1 MTVFSGVDV
10 VIDRKL
16 DDDEIRECFA
26 RVFAINAARVSIID
40 DVAQYPERTAADI
53 VCITTLNPG
62 EFVQTLSIQC
72 QPIELPE
79 RSVADVLQQIA
90 SLLNVRLLM
99 PDEGEDPY
107 VMWLLQPRLAP
118 RRVALD
124 VAALDEDR
132 YEIRESHDA

>member
-16 DDDEIRECFA
+16 DDDEIRECLA
-26 RVFAINAARVSIID
+26 HVFAINAARVSIID
-40 DVAQYPERTAADI
+40 DVAKYPERTAADI

-62 EFVQTLSIQC
+62 EFVQILSIQC
-72 QPIELPE
+72 EPIELPE
-79 RSVADVLQQIA
+79 RSVADVFQQIA
-90 SLLNVRLLM
+90 SILNVRLLM

-107 VMWLLQPRLAP
+107 VMWLLQPHLAP

>member
-16 DDDEIRECFA
+16 DDDEIRECLA
-26 RVFAINAARVSIID
+26 HVFAINAARVSIID
-40 DVAQYPERTAADI
+40 DVAKYPERAAADI

-62 EFVQTLSIQC
+62 EFVQILSIQC
-72 QPIELPE
+72 EPIELPE

-90 SLLNVRLLM
+90 SILNVRLLM
-99 PDEGEDPY
+99 PDEGEGPY
-107 VMWLLQPRLAP
+107 VMWILQPHLAP